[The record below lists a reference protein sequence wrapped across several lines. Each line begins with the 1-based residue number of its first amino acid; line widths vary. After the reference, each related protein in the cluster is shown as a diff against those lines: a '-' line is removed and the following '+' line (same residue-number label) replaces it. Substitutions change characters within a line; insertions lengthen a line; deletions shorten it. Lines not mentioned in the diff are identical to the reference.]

1 MADGPK
7 APPPVPADTRCMGT
21 WDLRPAALLLWLF
34 RGDSQP
40 CTVSSAADSPTFCI
54 LTFPCLPLLHIVPIS
69 PKQTHPS
76 PGKHPSL
83 SPDLSERHPT
93 KQRAHMEEKGPPGL
107 GSHLSPFCPI
117 TESLNCRVIGRC
129 CWGGCGCPAVLPPKV
144 TSATGARPPMG
155 TPSVLGVSGVPHPEG
170 CVSKVHPSAAGG
182 WRSHTVCCCSRGR
195 RTWVAAL
202 RAFLYLFWP

>member
-7 APPPVPADTRCMGT
+7 APPPVPADARCMGT
-21 WDLRPAALLLWLF
+21 WDLCPAALLLWLF

-93 KQRAHMEEKGPPGL
+93 KQRAHMEGKGPPGL

-144 TSATGARPPMG
+144 TSATGARPPWG
-155 TPSVLGVSGVPHPEG
+155 PPLSWEFLGSLTPRDVFQRCIHQQREGGGLTLCAAVPG
-170 CVSKVHPSAAGG
+170 AGG
-182 WRSHTVCCCSRGR
+182 HG
-195 RTWVAAL
+195 
-202 RAFLYLFWP
+202 